1 MIIKYLRSR
10 IGIVILSCRLFLSLR
25 TMNEAMNNKPIF
37 LLYLVSAFLL
47 STGCD
52 HRSTIVMDRAEAL
65 MTEHPDSSLHLL
77 EQIQSEQLRTART
90 KARYALLKTIALDKN
105 YIDVA
110 DDSLSRAAY
119 EYYQNHGNKS
129 ARMKSTYYL
138 GVIEENGGNL
148 IDAAIHF
155 KEAETL
161 AEQLQDNHFLGLA
174 CQHLSGIFARNYDH
188 NEALKYALS
197 SASAFYDAKE
207 IVSARFSMIDAARQY
222 RHLDDYKQAN
232 SIIDSLLSSRD
243 METQGFAY
251 YVLCQKGSL
260 YFKTEQYEEAG
271 IAFAHAQKYGYS
283 LPFGMVGELAVIEE
297 RQGHHAKA
305 DSLLFLINEGIRTQI
320 DSATYFNALH
330 NVLFFRGNYKEAYQA
345 MIKATTLQDKAV
357 ITLLNQSV
365 THSFQSYYEDKFQ
378 LAKEKAN
385 TRLYII
391 LLIVSLLVTLTI
403 VTVHLIQKKNNQLIR
418 DMSIIDDIKTDLSTL
433 QERNKGLSTVVQS
446 LMQDKINVMQQ
457 LSDTYFQ
464 WSDDGVASREK
475 KEGKIL
481 KEEAI
486 SQFRHQIQQLRTD
499 THFIADIE
507 KALDDSN
514 NGIMERLRSNTT
526 LGDHALKEIDY
537 NLLTLLFA
545 GFPIK
550 SISFLMNMTDSSVR
564 TRKTRYKQWFQKR
577 DDPDSK
583 MFAQWLS

>member
-1 MIIKYLRSR
+1 
-10 IGIVILSCRLFLSLR
+10 
-25 TMNEAMNNKPIF
+25 MNEAMNNKPIF

-52 HRSTIVMDRAEAL
+52 HRSTIIMDRAEAL

-90 KARYALLKTIALDKN
+90 KARYALLQTMALDKN

-119 EYYQNHGNKS
+119 EYYQNHGNKA

-138 GVIEENGGNL
+138 GVIEENGENL

-188 NEALKYALS
+188 NEALKYAQRAEIAFFKGQEMI
-197 SASAFYDAKE
+197 SAWYSGIDVAK
-207 IVSARFSMIDAARQY
+207 QY
-222 RHLDDYKQAN
+222 RLLGKITQADT
-232 SIIDSLLSSRD
+232 ILDSLQSLNSPSK
-243 METQGFAY
+243 EQ
-251 YVLCQKGSL
+251 LCYFYSQKGEL
-260 YFKTEQYEEAG
+260 FFQTKQFDKAHEYFNLA
-271 IAFAHAQKYGYS
+271 ISDDYS
-283 LPFGMVGELAVIEE
+283 LPKAFLGDLAVTEE
-297 RQGHHAKA
+297 MIGNHAVA
-305 DSLLFLINEGIRTQI
+305 DSLLDVLCTKTLSQI
-320 DSATYFNALH
+320 DS
-330 NVLFFRGNYKEAYQA
+330 
-345 MIKATTLQDKAV
+345 
-357 ITLLNQSV
+357 ITLLNTRHNISFLRGDYKNAYDNMITATKLQDQAVISLLSQSV

-385 TRLYII
+385 TRLFII
-391 LLIVSLLVTLTI
+391 MLIVSLLVSLTI
-403 VTVHLIQKKNNQLIR
+403 VAVHLIRKKNKQLMR
-418 DMSIIDDIKTDLSTL
+418 DMSIIDDIKTDLITL
-433 QERNKGLSTVVQS
+433 QDHNKGLSTVIHS

-464 WSDDGVASREK
+464 WSDDGVANREK

-486 SQFRHQIQQLRTD
+486 SQFRHQIQQLRAD

-514 NGIMERLRSNTT
+514 NGIMERLRSNNTT
-526 LGDHALKEIDY
+526 LGDHALKEMDY

-550 SISFLMNMTDSSVR
+550 SISFLMNMTESSVR

-577 DDPDSK
+577 DDADSK

>member
-10 IGIVILSCRLFLSLR
+10 IGIVILSCRIFLSLR
-25 TMNEAMNNKPIF
+25 TMNEAMNNRPLF
-37 LLYLVSAFLL
+37 LLYFVSAFLL

-52 HRSTIVMDRAEAL
+52 HCSTIVMDRAEAM

-222 RHLDDYKQAN
+222 IRNDDYYSAKA
-232 SIIDSLLSSRD
+232 IVDSLPSHDKYTTAALYYHQLFLKSEVYIAGHDYDNALILLNQAIQSGYALSV
-243 METQGFAY
+243 EG
-251 YVLCQKGSL
+251 KGIFSYL
-260 YFKTEQYEEAG
+260 
-271 IAFAHAQKYGYS
+271 
-283 LPFGMVGELAVIEE
+283 LE
-297 RQGHHAKA
+297 REGDASKA
-305 DSLLFLINEGIRTQI
+305 DSLLQDIVISTQI
-320 DSATYFNALH
+320 DSAVYY
-330 NVLFFRGNYKEAYQA
+330 NYVQNILYHRKDYKGAYESLRLSTEMQNKSIISL
-345 MIKATTLQDKAV
+345 MDRSI
-357 ITLLNQSV
+357 
-365 THSFQSYYEDKFQ
+365 THSLKNYFESRYIIE
-378 LAKEKAN
+378 KEKASN
-385 TRLYII
+385 RLFII
-391 LLIVSLLVTLTI
+391 LLIVSLLVSLTI
-403 VTVHLIQKKNNQLIR
+403 VAVHLIRKKNKQLIR
-418 DMSIIDDIKTDLSTL
+418 DMSIIDDIKTDLITL
-433 QERNKGLSTVVQS
+433 QDHNKGLSTVIHS

-464 WSDDGVASREK
+464 WSDDSIANREK

-481 KEEAI
+481 KEDAI
-486 SQFRHQIQQLRTD
+486 SQFRFQIKQLRGD
-499 THFIADIE
+499 THFLEDIE

-514 NGIMERLRSNTT
+514 NGIMKRLRSNTT

-550 SISFLMNMTDSSVR
+550 SISFLMNMTESSVR
-564 TRKTRYKQWFQKR
+564 TRKTRYKQWFQKK
-577 DDPDSK
+577 DDADSK
-583 MFAQWLS
+583 LFAQWLS

>member
-1 MIIKYLRSR
+1 
-10 IGIVILSCRLFLSLR
+10 
-25 TMNEAMNNKPIF
+25 MNEAMNNKPIF

-65 MTEHPDSSLHLL
+65 MTEHPDSALSLLK
-77 EQIQSEQLRTART
+77 QIQPEDLGSNRT

-119 EYYQNHGNKS
+119 EYYQNHGNKA

-222 RHLDDYKQAN
+222 RHLDDYKRAN
-232 SIIDSLLSSRD
+232 SILDSLLYSQD
-243 METQGFAY
+243 FNTHLITY
-251 YVLCQKGSL
+251 YILCQKGSL
-260 YFKTEQYEEAG
+260 YFNTEQYKEAG
-271 IAFAHAQKYGYS
+271 IAFANAQKYGYS
-283 LPFGMVGELAVIEE
+283 LPLGMVGELAVIEE
-297 RQGHHAKA
+297 MEGHHTKA
-305 DSLLFLINEGIRTQI
+305 DSLLYSINEGVKTQI
-320 DSATYFNALH
+320 DSATYYNALH
-330 NVLFFRGNYKEAYQA
+330 NVLFFRGNYKEAYKA

-385 TRLYII
+385 TRLFII
-391 LLIVSLLVTLTI
+391 MLIVSLLVSLTI
-403 VTVHLIQKKNNQLIR
+403 VAVHLIRKKNNQLIR
-418 DMSIIDDIKTDLSTL
+418 DMSIIDDIKTDLITL
-433 QERNKGLSTVVQS
+433 RDHNKGLSTVIHS

-464 WSDDGVASREK
+464 WSDDSIANREK

-481 KEEAI
+481 KEDAI
-486 SQFRHQIQQLRTD
+486 SQFRFQIKQLRGD
-499 THFIADIE
+499 THFLEDIE

-514 NGIMERLRSNTT
+514 DGFMKRLRSNTT

-550 SISFLMNMTDSSVR
+550 SISFLMNMSESSVR